1 MHKDAGIFYDIRI
14 RLRGRLSHH
23 HWKLG
28 KPFTPIQEDAWRLLN
43 EVEQM
48 VQVLKEASRRLVG
61 ENSDYAYKVRHTLL
75 MHTPANK
82 EDLEISRVHPGS
94 NQDPQRDHQRTGEE
108 GTGEG
113 ATRPAP
119 QSSNSPD

>member
-1 MHKDAGIFYDIRI
+1 MQADAGIFYEIRF

-28 KPFTPIQEDAWRLLN
+28 RPFTPIQEDAWKLLN

-48 VQVLKEASRRLVG
+48 VQILREAERRLG
-61 ENSDYAYKVRHTLL
+61 DENSDYACKVRHTLL

-82 EDLEISRVHPGS
+82 TVQEVQGNHAFRL
-94 NQDPQRDHQRTGEE
+94 
-108 GTGEG
+108 
-113 ATRPAP
+113 
-119 QSSNSPD
+119 